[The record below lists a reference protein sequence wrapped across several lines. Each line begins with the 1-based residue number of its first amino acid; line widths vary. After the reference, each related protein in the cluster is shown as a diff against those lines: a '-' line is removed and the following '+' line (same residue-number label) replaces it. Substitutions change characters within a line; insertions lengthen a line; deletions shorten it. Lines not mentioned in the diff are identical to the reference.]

1 MITVLFLSNHSF
13 MHSFSKHFC
22 ISGSLWVMDIHQRRR
37 PSWSLSSRQD
47 IQRGEE
53 NNTSVTSVIK
63 GAAGCQGR
71 DSSVVR
77 GQGDLKEKKELSRG
91 VMGES
96 VTNKRISDT
105 SFIFK

>member
-13 MHSFSKHFC
+13 MHSFSKYFC